1 MRKSKAETAKTRN
14 RIVETASDA
23 LRRNGISG
31 TSLHELMSEAG
42 MTHGG
47 FYRHFESKEQLIA
60 EACSRGCDTLLDTIR
75 AAGSRSPEDCPAGV
89 PPGLAAIAD
98 TFLTSEYQDEHAAA
112 CPFVAIGS
120 ELARADAATRGAAT
134 EGLRRAIVLLEQ
146 EFRGSDTA
154 RMRAIAVFAALIG
167 GGVLARIV
175 DDPAFS
181 DEILQAAKMLI
192 CRISSDTTERG

>member
-1 MRKSKAETAKTRN
+1 MRKSKAETARTRN

-47 FYRHFESKEQLIA
+47 FYRHFDSKEQLIA
-60 EACSRGCDTLLDTIR
+60 EACSRGCDALLDTIR
-75 AAGSRSPEDCPAGV
+75 AAGSRSPDACPAGTS
-89 PPGLAAIAD
+89 PGLAAIAD
-98 TFLTSEYQDEHAAA
+98 TFLTPEYRDEDAAC
-112 CPFVAIGS
+112 CPFVSFGS
-120 ELARADAATRGAAT
+120 ELARADAATRHAAT
-134 EGLRRAIVLLEQ
+134 EGMRRAIGLLEQ
-146 EFRGSDTA
+146 EFHDGDMA

-167 GGVLARIV
+167 GGTLARIV

-192 CRISSDTTERG
+192 CRISRDATEGG